1 MRHPTYGRIVT
12 EGLGEYSGAFCRFQV
27 LSNAVGQGK
36 PQSELSNVSEDVVR
50 RPDGRCQYTGRFIM
64 SSSPNRIVATV
75 FGAVYLLV
83 GLLGFAVTGGVG
95 FIATE
100 GGLLLGIFEVNPLH
114 NIAHLLIGAALLVA
128 GLANA
133 RAAKGVNT
141 TVGAVYLLLGIV
153 GFFLAGT
160 SANILALNVPDHFLH
175 LASAVVLL
183 GVGLGTERNVPRTA
197 GV

>member
-1 MRHPTYGRIVT
+1 
-12 EGLGEYSGAFCRFQV
+12 
-27 LSNAVGQGK
+27 
-36 PQSELSNVSEDVVR
+36 
-50 RPDGRCQYTGRFIM
+50 M

-95 FIATE
+95 FIANE

-153 GFFLAGT
+153 GFFLTGP
-160 SANILALNVPDHFLH
+160 ANILALNVPDHFLH
-175 LASAVVLL
+175 LGSAVVLL

-197 GV
+197 AV

>member
-1 MRHPTYGRIVT
+1 
-12 EGLGEYSGAFCRFQV
+12 
-27 LSNAVGQGK
+27 
-36 PQSELSNVSEDVVR
+36 
-50 RPDGRCQYTGRFIM
+50 M

-95 FIATE
+95 FIATQ

-153 GFFLAGT
+153 GFFLVGT
-160 SANILALNVPDHFLH
+160 AANILALNVPDHFLH

-197 GV
+197 AV